1 MGALTPAEEGRRAVA
16 VSVIMIF
23 RNAGEFIAEAVESVR
38 AQTFADWELLL
49 VDDGSTDAGADI
61 AAGYARRWPERI
73 RLLRHPDGG
82 NHGMS
87 ASRNLGLGAAGGRYV
102 AFLDADDTWLP
113 DRLRRHVEILDR
125 MAGIDMVQ
133 SELVHWYSWRPQ
145 ELRLDKDYVR
155 PFLRADDH
163 VLDPPDGLLLA
174 LAVPICSAGICNITV
189 RREKLLGIGGFEPA
203 FRAAFEDQV
212 ALAKLYLHGTT
223 YVLQAQLARY
233 RRHPGSWTR
242 RAKEDAAI
250 AALAEA
256 ARRSYHAWLVNYV
269 DKLGRRDAIL
279 DELLKPLR
287 AQAGAGQRADEARQ
301 RLAPADVL
309 KRVALHVLPRRVLRS
324 ALHWNRAREF
334 REARAQYAGLCERLS
349 RAGRLGAGGH
359 VGREVPMRVEAGPR
373 VSVVMIFRDA
383 ERFMDEA
390 VRSVLAQAFTDWEL
404 LLVDDGSSDGSSGL
418 ARGYAA
424 AHPGRIRYLEHP
436 GHAPLGTGP
445 SRNLGLVSAT
455 GAIAAF
461 LDADDV
467 YLPDRLAR
475 HVAAFDRHLR
485 ARLVISQEIYWR
497 QWPSQER
504 SHLAGA
510 DEVVGPQARYDEP
523 IEPPM
528 LLRTVL
534 ERRGAAMPGMCSVT
548 FDRRLALDLGA
559 IPEHFTSQY
568 EDQALIAKL
577 MLAAVAVVL
586 AEPLVKYR
594 QHAGSLTHQLARSG
608 EYRPG
613 RPHAALFEYLRWL
626 REYAAGSAPQ
636 FPELDPILR
645 RRLWPTR
652 HPRLSGAY
660 ESARSAYRAMR
671 GRAAT

>member
-1 MGALTPAEEGRRAVA
+1 MVALTPVEEGRRAVA

-23 RNAGEFIAEAVESVR
+23 KDAGDFIAEAVESVR
-38 AQTFADWELLL
+38 AQTFTDWELLL
-49 VDDGSTDAGADI
+49 VDDGSTDAGAGI
-61 AAGYARRWPERI
+61 AADYARRWPDRI

-87 ASRNLGLGAAGGRYV
+87 ASRNLGLGAARGRYV
-102 AFLDADDTWLP
+102 AFLDADDLYLP

-133 SELVHWYSWRPQ
+133 SELVHWYSWRPSD
-145 ELRLDKDYVR
+145 LRLDEDYVR

-163 VLDPPDGLLLA
+163 VLEPPDGLLLA

-212 ALAKLYLHGTT
+212 ALAKLYLRCTT

-242 RAKEDAAI
+242 RAKEDAAV

-256 ARRSYHAWLVNYV
+256 ARRSYYTWLVDYV
-269 DKLGRRDAIL
+269 DKHGPRDAVL
-279 DELLKPLR
+279 DELLQPLR
-287 AQAGAGQRADEARQ
+287 AQTVARQRANEARQ
-301 RLAPADVL
+301 RVAPAGVL
-309 KRVALHVLPRRVLRS
+309 KRIALHVLPRGLLRS

-334 REARAQYAGLCERLS
+334 REARAQYIGLCDRL
-349 RAGRLGAGGH
+349 RQAGRIDAGGH
-359 VGREVPMRVEAGPR
+359 VGREVPMPAVGGPR

-390 VRSVLAQAFTDWEL
+390 VQSVLAQTFADWEL
-404 LLVDDGSSDGSSGL
+404 LLVDDGSSDRSSEL

-424 AHPGRIRYLEHP
+424 TNPGRICYLEHP
-436 GHAPLGTGP
+436 GHAHRGTGP
-445 SRNLGLVSAT
+445 SRNLGLASAT
-455 GAIAAF
+455 GAYAAF

-467 YLPDRLAR
+467 YLPDRLAW
-475 HVAAFDRHLR
+475 HMAAFERHPR
-485 ARLVISQEIYWR
+485 ARLVISREIYWR

-504 SHLAGA
+504 DHPTGT
-510 DEVVGPQARYDEP
+510 DEIVGPQARYDEP

-528 LLRTVL
+528 LLRTAL

-586 AEPLVKYR
+586 EEPLVSYR
-594 QHAGSLTHQLARSG
+594 QHAASLTHRLARSG

-626 REYAAGSAPQ
+626 REYAAGSSPQ

-652 HPRLSGAY
+652 HPALSSAF
-660 ESARSAYRAMR
+660 EWARSAYRAMR
-671 GRAAT
+671 SRAPT